1 MVADPERLVNI
12 VFGGDK
18 LDNFSKTFFPALF
31 LPFLA
36 PQILMSAV
44 PDLLINYSTTAGGIG
59 TSEIS
64 NHRISMIIPVI
75 FLSTI
80 FAISTLSRYFALFWE
95 FATTQLAFLPKK
107 RVKPKHLAWLFAG
120 AVLASTMYTTFTYNN
135 PVFLWFTQAVSKRLL
150 PSAEAKFDREVNL
163 KKDIKLGD
171 RFKISGLE
179 NKDRECAH
187 IIMDLIPNQASISG
201 PDYLGAHLAQR
212 ETYAIFPA
220 LYSKADFVIVDV
232 FSQKIMRILDTDVS
246 LVRDVVGDMITN
258 PNYQNV
264 ASCGNLFVFK
274 KSDPQEKSLKLP
286 MQERYKYSV
295 DQNLEIFEDLF
306 LADFKLP
313 NQIDR
318 GTPAKALFVYRKES
332 KKPDDYVLF
341 TSFINAET
349 GEIYQSANIP
359 SYGLLNLKDWSE
371 SFYYLEDID
380 ITVPPAVEPGTYHV
394 FIGMTNN
401 IRTRSIYLQEM
412 EIK

>member
-1 MVADPERLVNI
+1 
-12 VFGGDK
+12 
-18 LDNFSKTFFPALF
+18 
-31 LPFLA
+31 
-36 PQILMSAV
+36 
-44 PDLLINYSTTAGGIG
+44 
-59 TSEIS
+59 
-64 NHRISMIIPVI
+64 MIIPVV

-80 FAISTLSRYFALFWE
+80 FAISTLSRYLALVWE
-95 FATTQLAFLPKK
+95 FAVARLAVLPKK

-135 PVFLWFTQAVSKRLL
+135 PVFLWFTQALSKRLL

-179 NKDRECAH
+179 NKDRECAR
-187 IIMDLIPNQASISG
+187 IIMDLIPAQASVSG

-232 FSQKIMRILDTDVS
+232 FSQKIMRILDTDIS
-246 LVRDVVGDMITN
+246 LVRDVVGDMMTN

-274 KSDPQEKSLKLP
+274 KSGPQKKSLKLP
-286 MQERYKYSV
+286 MQERYKYPV
-295 DQNLEIFEDLF
+295 DQKLEIFEDLF
-306 LADFKLP
+306 LADFNLP
-313 NQIDR
+313 KQIVR

-359 SYGLLNLKDWSE
+359 SYGLLNLKDWTE
-371 SFYYLEDID
+371 SFYYLEEID
-380 ITVPPAVEPGTYHV
+380 ITVPPAVEPGAYHV